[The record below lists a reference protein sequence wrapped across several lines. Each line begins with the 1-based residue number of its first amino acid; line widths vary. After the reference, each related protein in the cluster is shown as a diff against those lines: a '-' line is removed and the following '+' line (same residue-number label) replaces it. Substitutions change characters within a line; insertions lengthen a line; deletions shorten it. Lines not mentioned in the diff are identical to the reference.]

1 MYLLAGG
8 HVCARRFLQRA
19 ASSVVVGL
27 IVCKL
32 LQHVPS
38 SGKGG
43 PLNQAS
49 NGDYVSQLPQDLS
62 WSLVYSGQTPFG
74 LNQAQFGQP
83 RLEEDSATHE
93 GATCYVCGG
102 ERLEVAQ
109 LWHRVHAPFRS

>member
-49 NGDYVSQLPQDLS
+49 NGDYVGQLPQDLS
-62 WSLVYSGQTPFG
+62 WSLVYSGQTKRNSDSQG
-74 LNQAQFGQP
+74 LRKIA
-83 RLEEDSATHE
+83 RLMKVQRATFAAVSA
-93 GATCYVCGG
+93 
-102 ERLEVAQ
+102 
-109 LWHRVHAPFRS
+109 